1 MKAKKTKK
9 TAAKTSAKKP
19 AKKKP
24 TAKAKASS
32 KTKAKTKAKVKSKL
46 DYTHI
51 IAVLDKSSSM
61 HSVANA
67 AMKGFNEFLTSQ
79 KALKGKATMDVLL
92 FSSADKIEYVS
103 EGVDI
108 NEVAELT
115 SETYQ
120 PNGTTALFDAIVK
133 ATSNYK
139 LKYDALKPSKRPD
152 KVLVIAITDGEENS
166 SQEFPASKVGDVKA
180 LITKRKSENWQFMF
194 LCSTED
200 AVLTGESLGVSR
212 GNTMQFTN
220 SDVGNQAMYSAVAS
234 AATMYRSTSL
244 RSKSFSKISDNLL
257 AEDDIS

>member
-9 TAAKTSAKKP
+9 TAKTSTKRP

-32 KTKAKTKAKVKSKL
+32 KTKAKAKVKSKL

-92 FSSADKIEYVS
+92 FSSADKIDYIS
-103 EGVDI
+103 QGVDI
-108 NEVAELT
+108 SEVAELT
-115 SETYQ
+115 SETYRPQ
-120 PNGTTALFDAIVK
+120 GTTALFDAIVK
-133 ATSNYK
+133 ATSTYK
-139 LKYDALKPSKRPD
+139 LKYDELKPSKRPD
-152 KVLVIAITDGEENS
+152 KILVIAITDGEENS
-166 SQEFPASKVGDVKA
+166 STEFPISKVGDVKA

-220 SDVGNQAMYSAVAS
+220 SDLGNQAMYSAVAS

-244 RSKSFSKISDNLL
+244 RSKSFSKVSDNLL